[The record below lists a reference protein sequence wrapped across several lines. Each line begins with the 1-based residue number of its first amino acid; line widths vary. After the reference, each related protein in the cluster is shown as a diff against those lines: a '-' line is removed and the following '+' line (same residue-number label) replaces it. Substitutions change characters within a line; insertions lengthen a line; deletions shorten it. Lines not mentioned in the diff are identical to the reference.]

1 MARSKRGRR
10 ITWQYGFPYDLAKR
24 KEKIIKDLEKD
35 KKEPPW
41 CIKRLKFRI
50 VKTGELKDIGQLE
63 FRMEKGRW
71 CAYIV
76 KETFAGY
83 LDENEVKNDEEALTF
98 GFTFSGNQGE
108 GEIR

>member
-1 MARSKRGRR
+1 MNS
-10 ITWQYGFPYDLAKR
+10 WHS
-24 KEKIIKDLEKD
+24 EW
-35 KKEPPW
+35 KKEDGAH
-41 CIKRLKFRI
+41 IS
-50 VKTGELKDIGQLE
+50 
-63 FRMEKGRW
+63 
-71 CAYIV
+71 